1 MAKVKNR
8 KLNPYLLWAV
18 ATLLLTAGWL
28 MQSFPVFLL
37 VGIAPLL
44 AINDQID
51 ETNIWNKSELIGVA
65 LAIAWWAAR
74 LFAWSALI
82 PALLQAIAITL
93 TFVILGFSRAALGQ
107 RLGKLPLLLFW
118 LGLEYTL
125 LKFSLGEQV
134 TFLADGFLLQ
144 ESWWRWTGVT
154 GYLGI
159 SLWVLLSNWLFY
171 LSFLQRGWNPLAFA
185 GFVLVVAGPLAYSLT
200 GNFSPIQRNDMLTFY
215 AGTGPSPDVN
225 YAEKG
230 EWIPRTAAWVS
241 VLIILFA
248 TVKNNITK
256 K

>member
-1 MAKVKNR
+1 MAKAKNPQ
-8 KLNPYLLWAV
+8 LNPYLLWAV

-51 ETNIWNKSELIGVA
+51 EKNIWNKSELIGVA
-65 LAIAWWAAR
+65 LAIAWWAAA
-74 LFAWSALI
+74 LFNWAGLI
-82 PALLQAIAITL
+82 SALLQAISTTL
-93 TFVILGFSRAALGQ
+93 MFVAFSFSKNALGS

-118 LGLEYTL
+118 LGLEYVA
-125 LKFSLGEQV
+125 LKLSFGDRV
-134 TFLADGFLLQ
+134 KFLADGFLLQ
-144 ESWWRWTGVT
+144 ESWWRWTEVT

-171 LSFLQRGWNPLAFA
+171 LSFLQRGWNALAFA
-185 GFVLVVAGPLAYSLT
+185 AFVLAVAGPIAYSLL
-200 GNFSPIQRNDMLTFY
+200 GNFSPIQRSDMLAFY
-215 AGTGPSPDVN
+215 TAGGNPSTAA

-241 VLIILFA
+241 VLIMLFA
-248 TVKNNITK
+248 LVKSNISK